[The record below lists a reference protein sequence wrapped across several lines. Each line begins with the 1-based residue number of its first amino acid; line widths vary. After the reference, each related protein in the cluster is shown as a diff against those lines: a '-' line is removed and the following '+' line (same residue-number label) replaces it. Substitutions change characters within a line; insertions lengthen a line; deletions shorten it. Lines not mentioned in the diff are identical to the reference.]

1 MKTIG
6 MTEIHSGG
14 GGDLIPAD
22 FPALLDYPDLI
33 NIQLIR

>member
-6 MTEIHSGG
+6 MTEIHSG